1 MFKFIKNW
9 IATNRKS
16 RDEKAEEKFREK
28 LSREYLLNLCLY
40 YLKDGDEFLSV
51 SMLDTIEIKHNKKIL
66 FKIGNSLKIKEFIKE
81 GGIILLIND
90 SNLYKKVKYLE
101 KKGIRYL
108 ITEDEDELKYN
119 TKEIDYGF

>member
-1 MFKFIKNW
+1 MIKKIKKW
-9 IATNRKS
+9 LDK
-16 RDEKAEEKFREK
+16 KAEEEFREK
-28 LSREYLLNLCLY
+28 LSGEYLLNLCLY
-40 YLKDGDEFLSV
+40 YLRDGDEFLSV
-51 SMLDTIEIKHNKKIL
+51 SMLDTIEIKHNKKML

-108 ITEDEDELKYN
+108 ITEDEDELRYN